1 MPALRLLA
9 LGLLLALEP
18 ASCQEGKS
26 SIPGETEA
34 RGVGVAFGT
43 GELLR
48 NGKNA
53 SVPPAALPS
62 YVSSVV
68 DLAADGTVFTCLA

>member
-1 MPALRLLA
+1 M
-9 LGLLLALEP
+9 
-18 ASCQEGKS
+18 
-26 SIPGETEA
+26 
-34 RGVGVAFGT
+34 AFGT